1 MDERIWIH
9 LIIGPLM
16 LVLALLFRKF
26 PPKKI
31 NDLYGYRTARSMKSE
46 EAWVYANRYSANG
59 LLVVALCVALVQI
72 SLYFL
77 LDSPTVLLLA
87 AGFLIGGLIAL
98 IVLTE
103 QKLKSKGF

>member
-46 EAWVYANRYSANG
+46 EAWAYANSYGQPHFDIFSYR
-59 LLVVALCVALVQI
+59 
-72 SLYFL
+72 
-77 LDSPTVLLLA
+77 T
-87 AGFLIGGLIAL
+87 
-98 IVLTE
+98 
-103 QKLKSKGF
+103 